1 VNYWAGT
8 NIVKSSGNSFDWK
21 NGTPSFA
28 IEMNKFLSHK
38 TTETNPETGKL
49 EKALAFKKSIVIPP
63 AGEKRIATKR
73 RI

>member
-1 VNYWAGT
+1 MNYWAGT
-8 NIVKSSGNSFDWK
+8 NIRKSQGNSFDW
-21 NGTPSFA
+21 NTGEPSFA
-28 IEMNKFLSHK
+28 IEMNKFLANK

-49 EKALAFKKSIVIPP
+49 EKVLAFKKSIVIPP